1 MTRVS
6 ENSTTLS
13 IRHTLNKHKAKME
26 DLQMK
31 GTTLKNMRKPSD
43 NPAANIEAL
52 QISSVTK
59 DNNQF
64 KRNAD
69 FATLQLNI
77 TEKALENLTDVINKA
92 KDIAIAQS
100 SDIYNEDVRRNVA
113 NEVHQLRNLALSIAN
128 KRVGQRYIFS
138 GYKTL
143 ESPFNEK
150 GEYRGDTGH
159 MTLEV
164 GKDFFVQVNLHGK
177 EVFMAE
183 SESDSQVEHPLENFG
198 EMAYA
203 KEHSKNRE
211 IASEDI
217 DPQAQDG
224 EVASVGKD
232 TGKFKETAN
241 IFGLLDSLAISL
253 ENNDADQ
260 IQNLLEKFDTAL
272 TRLVTLRTRVGSIS
286 TSVAS
291 NVNTIDANDIDNME
305 RKSKLV
311 DADVTELFSDI
322 TRQQEILKTAYKT
335 SEGLLNKNL
344 LDFLR

>member
-1 MTRVS
+1 
-6 ENSTTLS
+6 
-13 IRHTLNKHKAKME
+13 ME

-59 DNNQF
+59 DNTQF

-69 FATLQLNI
+69 FAILQLNI
-77 TEKALENLTDVINKA
+77 TEKALENLTDIVNKA

-100 SDIYNEDVRRNVA
+100 SDIYNADVRKNVA

-143 ESPFNEK
+143 QTPFDENGK
-150 GEYRGDTGH
+150 YRGDDGH
-159 MTLEV
+159 ITLEV

-177 EVFMAE
+177 EVFMSE
-183 SESDSQVEHPLENFG
+183 SESDSQVEHPLEKFP
-198 EMAYA
+198 EMAHA

-211 IASEDI
+211 IVDENEKTREI
-217 DPQAQDG
+217 
-224 EVASVGKD
+224 ASVGKD
-232 TGKFKETAN
+232 AGKYSEQAN

-272 TRLVTLRTRVGSIS
+272 TRLVTLRTRVGSVS
-286 TSVAS
+286 SSVMS
-291 NVNTIDANDIDNME
+291 NVNSIDATNIDNLE

>member
-13 IRHTLNKHKAKME
+13 IRHTLNKHKSKME

-31 GTTLKNMRKPSD
+31 GTTLKSMRKPSD

-52 QISSVTK
+52 QISSVTN
-59 DNNQF
+59 DNAQF

-69 FATLQLNI
+69 FAILQLNI
-77 TEKALENLTDVINKA
+77 TEKALENLTDVVNKA
-92 KDIAIAQS
+92 KEIAIAQS
-100 SDIYNEDVRRNVA
+100 SDIYNADVRRNVA

-143 ESPFNEK
+143 QAPFDENGK
-150 GEYRGDTGH
+150 YLGDTGH
-159 MTLEV
+159 TTLEV

-183 SESDSQVEHPLENFG
+183 SESDSKVKHPLEKFP
-198 EMAYA
+198 EMAA
-203 KEHSKNRE
+203 GKDRNKNRE
-211 IASEDI
+211 IESVEANNRDI
-217 DPQAQDG
+217 
-224 EVASVGKD
+224 ASVGED
-232 TGKFKETAN
+232 AGKYTETAN

-253 ENNDADQ
+253 ENNDPKQ
-260 IQNLLEKFDTAL
+260 IQNLLEKFDTAI
-272 TRLVTLRTRVGSIS
+272 TRLVTLRTRVGSVS
-286 TSVAS
+286 SSVMS
-291 NVNTIDANDIDNME
+291 NVNTIEANDISNME

-335 SEGLLNKNL
+335 SEGLLNRNL

>member
-13 IRHTLNKHKAKME
+13 IRHTLNKHKSKME

-31 GTTLKNMRKPSD
+31 GTTLKSMRKPSD

-59 DNNQF
+59 DNSQF

-69 FATLQLNI
+69 FALLQLNI
-77 TEKALENLTDVINKA
+77 TEKALENLTDILGKA
-92 KDIAIAQS
+92 KEIAIAQS
-100 SDIYNEDVRRNVA
+100 SDIYNEDVRNNVA

-138 GYKTL
+138 GFKTL
-143 ESPFNEK
+143 DTPFNEN
-150 GEYRGDTGH
+150 GEYKGDNGH
-159 MTLEV
+159 ITLEV

-183 SESDSQVEHPLENFG
+183 SETDSQVKHPLEKFP
-198 EMAYA
+198 EMADSRE
-203 KEHSKNRE
+203 KSKNRE
-211 IASEDI
+211 IMSDENNREIASAPISED
-217 DPQAQDG
+217 A
-224 EVASVGKD
+224 GKY
-232 TGKFKETAN
+232 KESAN

-253 ENNDADQ
+253 ENNDPDQ
-260 IQNLLEKFDTAL
+260 IQNLLEKFDTAV
-272 TRLVTLRTRVGSIS
+272 TRLVTLRTRVGS
-286 TSVAS
+286 VAS
-291 NVNTIDANDIDNME
+291 SVMANVNSIEANNIDNME